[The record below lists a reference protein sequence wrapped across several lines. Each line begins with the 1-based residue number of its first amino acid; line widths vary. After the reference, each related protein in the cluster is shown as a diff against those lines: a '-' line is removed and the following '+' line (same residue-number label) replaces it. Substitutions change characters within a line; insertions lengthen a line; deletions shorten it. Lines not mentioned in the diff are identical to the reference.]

1 MAENR
6 SGANAPKTQERA
18 RIDGIDAARA
28 LAVLGMFAVHL
39 SADSFGL
46 LDPDGAG
53 QTVHDLARG
62 NSSALFAFLAGLSL
76 ALMSGRTRPVSGEP
90 LRLAVVKV
98 LTRALVIGILGLV
111 LDVLAVPVAIIL
123 TYYAGFFVLALPLAK
138 LRAGA
143 LASVAAGLAAVG
155 PPLSFLLRQG
165 LVPPRSPQGAVTSLS
180 EFLLTGYYPAITF
193 MVFVYAGMA
202 VGRLELGATV
212 TRVRL
217 LMAGAALTVFGYA
230 GSWAALHV
238 FGGLDRLAQ
247 GSGSSFGY
255 PAAVAEDPQLSEN
268 LREQV
273 MEEAYSISGQVPT
286 DSWWWLAVGTPHTGT
301 HFEMAESVGQALLV
315 LVACLWLAE
324 RARTLMYPLTSVGR
338 MPLTV
343 YTGHVLVLAVVV
355 GALGPVDWHRPW
367 LMEGLVLAA
376 VVFAVAW
383 RLLLGRGPLERFL
396 GLCADNSALVYQE
409 NRRDR
414 SRPPAS

>member
-6 SGANAPKTQERA
+6 PGAHAPKTQERT

-28 LAVLGMFAVHL
+28 LAVLGMFVVHV
-39 SADSFGL
+39 SVDSFGL

-53 QTVHDLARG
+53 QAVHDLVRG

-76 ALMSGRTRPVSGEP
+76 ALMTGRTRPVSGEP
-90 LRLAVVKV
+90 LRLVVVKV
-98 LTRALVIGILGLV
+98 LTRALVIGMLGLM
-111 LDVLAVPVAIIL
+111 LDTLAVPVAVIL

-143 LASVAAGLAAVG
+143 LVSVAAGLAAVG
-155 PPLSFLLRQG
+155 PPLSFLLRQD
-165 LVPPRSPQGAVTSLS
+165 LVPPRTPQGAVSSLS

-193 MVFVYAGMA
+193 MVFVFAGMA
-202 VGRLELGATV
+202 VGRLDLGATAI
-212 TRVRL
+212 RVRL
-217 LMAGAALTVFGYA
+217 LATGAALTASGYA
-230 GSWAALHV
+230 GSWAALYV

-247 GSGSSFGY
+247 GSGSSLGY
-255 PAAVAEDPQLSEN
+255 PASIAEDPQLREN

-273 MEEAYSISGQVPT
+273 MDEAYSISGQVPT

-324 RARTLMYPLTSVGR
+324 RARFLMYPLTSVGR

-343 YTGHVLVLAVVV
+343 YTGHLFVLAVVV
-355 GALGPVDWHRPW
+355 GVLGPMDWHTPW
-367 LMEGLVLAA
+367 LLEWLVLGA

-396 GLCADNSALVYQE
+396 GLCADNTALLYQE
-409 NRRDR
+409 NRRER
-414 SRPPAS
+414 HGPPAP

>member
-6 SGANAPKTQERA
+6 PGAHAPKTQERT

-28 LAVLGMFAVHL
+28 LAVLGMFVVHV

-53 QTVHDLARG
+53 ETVHDLVRG

-76 ALMSGRTRPVSGEP
+76 ALMTGRTRPVSGES
-90 LRLAVVKV
+90 LRLVVVKV
-98 LTRALVIGILGLV
+98 LTRALVIGLLGLM
-111 LDVLAVPVAIIL
+111 LDALAVPVAVIL
-123 TYYAGFFVLALPLAK
+123 TYYAGFFVLALPLVK

-143 LASVAAGLAAVG
+143 LASAAAGLAAVG
-155 PPLSFLLRQG
+155 PPLSFLLRQD
-165 LVPPRSPQGAVTSLS
+165 LVSPRTPQGAVSSLS

-193 MVFVYAGMA
+193 MVFVFAGMA
-202 VGRLELGATV
+202 VGRLDLGAAAV
-212 TRVRL
+212 RVRL
-217 LMAGAALTVFGYA
+217 LVTGAALTAFGYA

-247 GSGSSFGY
+247 GSGSSLGY
-255 PAAVAEDPQLSEN
+255 PASIAEEPQLREN

-273 MEEAYSISGQVPT
+273 MDEAYSISGQVPT

-315 LVACLWLAE
+315 LVVCLWLAE
-324 RARTLMYPLTSVGR
+324 RARLLMYPLTSVGR

-343 YTGHVLVLAVVV
+343 YTGHLFVLAVVV
-355 GALGPVDWHRPW
+355 GVLGPMDWHTPW
-367 LMEGLVLAA
+367 LLEWLVLGA

-396 GLCADNSALVYQE
+396 GLCADNTALLYQE
-409 NRRDR
+409 NRRER
-414 SRPPAS
+414 HGPPAP

>member
-6 SGANAPKTQERA
+6 SGANAPKTQERV

-28 LAVLGMFAVHL
+28 LAVLGMFAVHV
-39 SADSFGL
+39 SVDSFGL

-53 QTVHDLARG
+53 QAVHDLARG

-76 ALMSGRTRPVSGEP
+76 ALMTGRTRPVSGEP

-98 LTRALVIGILGLV
+98 LTRALVIGMLGLM
-111 LDVLAVPVAIIL
+111 LDTLAVPVAIIL

-143 LASVAAGLAAVG
+143 LVSAAVGLAAVG
-155 PPLSFLLRQG
+155 PPLSFLLRQD
-165 LVPPRSPQGAVTSLS
+165 LVSPRTPQGAVTSPS

-193 MVFVYAGMA
+193 MVFVFAGMA
-202 VGRLELGATV
+202 VGRLDLGATV

-217 LMAGAALTVFGYA
+217 LVTGTALTAFGYA
-230 GSWAALHV
+230 GSWIALHV
-238 FGGLDRLAQ
+238 CGGLDRLVQ
-247 GSGSSFGY
+247 ESGSSLGY
-255 PAAVAEDPQLSEN
+255 PVVVAEDPQLREN

-273 MEEAYSISGQVPT
+273 MEQAYSISGQVPT
-286 DSWWWLAVGTPHTGT
+286 DSWWWLAVDTPHTGT
-301 HFEMAESVGQALLV
+301 HFEMAEAVGQALLV
-315 LVACLWLAE
+315 LVVCLWIAE
-324 RARTLMYPLTSVGR
+324 RARVLMYPLTSVGR

-343 YTGHVLVLAVVV
+343 YTGHLLVLAVVV
-355 GALGPVDWHRPW
+355 GVLGPVDWYTPW
-367 LMEGLVLAA
+367 LMEGLVLGA

-383 RLLLGRGPLERFL
+383 RLLLGRGPLERLL
-396 GLCADNSALVYQE
+396 GSCADNIALLYQE

-414 SRPPAS
+414 SHPSVS